1 MRWETRAIAC
11 HAGTVAGKTSTDIR
25 IPPALLP
32 ADGRFGAGPSK
43 IRPEALAALSR
54 ASELGTSHRAD
65 PVRNLVGRLRSGLTE
80 LFGLPA
86 GWEVA
91 LGNGGSVLFWDAA
104 TFGVIERRS
113 QHLSFGEFSTRFAAT
128 VAAAPHLETPEVI
141 EAPPGALPSAK
152 GAPGLDTYALTQ
164 NETSTGVM
172 APLVRPRGSDR
183 DALVLVDATSAAG
196 GIPFE
201 PSEVDAYYFAPQKCF
216 ASDGGLWVALLS
228 PAALS
233 RIERIRASARWIP
246 ASLNLG
252 DALEQ
257 SRRNQTVNTPAVA
270 TLFLFVHQLEWLLA
284 GGGMHFAAARCRA
297 SSGHLYA
304 WAERAPFAQPFVARP
319 EERST
324 VVGTV
329 DFDPAVDAAAVC
341 AALRANG
348 IVDTE
353 PYRKLGR
360 NQMRVGMYPAVDPAD
375 VEALTACVDYVVEA
389 LG

>member
-1 MRWETRAIAC
+1 
-11 HAGTVAGKTSTDIR
+11 VAGHTSTDIK
-25 IPPALLP
+25 IPPSLLP

-43 IRPEALAALSR
+43 VRPEALAALSR
-54 ASELGTSHRAD
+54 AAEIGTSHRAD
-65 PVRNLVGRLRSGLTE
+65 PVRNLVGRLRSGLTA

-86 GWEVA
+86 GWEVV
-91 LGNGGSVLFWDAA
+91 LGNGGAVVFWDVAS
-104 TFGVIERRS
+104 FGLIERWS
-113 QHLSFGEFSTRFAAT
+113 QHLSFGEFSARFAAT
-128 VAAAPHLETPEVI
+128 VDAAPHLDPPDVI
-141 EAPPGALPSAK
+141 EAPPGTLPAAK
-152 GAPGLDTYALTQ
+152 GTPGLDTYALTQ

-172 APLVRPRGSDR
+172 APLSRPAGADAG
-183 DALVLVDATSAAG
+183 ALVLVDATSAAG

-201 PSEVDAYYFAPQKCF
+201 PSEVDGYYFAPQKCF

-233 RIERIRASARWIP
+233 RVEGIKASGRWIP
-246 ASLNLG
+246 TSLDLG
-252 DALEQ
+252 DALDQ

-297 SSGHLYA
+297 SSGHLYG
-304 WAERAPFAQPFVARP
+304 WAERAPFARPFVARP

-341 AALRANG
+341 ATLRANG

-360 NQMRVGMYPAVDPAD
+360 NQMRVGMYPAVDPED
-375 VEALTACVDYVVEA
+375 VEALTHCVDYVVER